1 MRAIGVIAGLTFRE
15 AARKKLLWMAL
26 AAGAAFLALFGTGLH
41 FQARDLAASSHAIV
55 RRPVLESMLMVGLYA
70 TDLLAV
76 LMTVLTSVD
85 TLSGEIDSNTLEA
98 IATKPVHRREILLG
112 KWIGLAAMLTVYVLL
127 MTGGITLIANRIGG
141 VEPRHLGDGI
151 VLIWMECMLMLSVT
165 LLGGTFLCTL
175 TNGVLALGLHG
186 LAFLGGWVEQA
197 GALLHSARAVDVGI
211 VASLIMPTESLWRR
225 AAFEMQS
232 PLINALG
239 FSPFS
244 TVSVPSRAM
253 IGYALFYLVAAL
265 SLALWRFSRLD
276 F

>member
-1 MRAIGVIAGLTFRE
+1 MRAIPVIAGLTFKE

-26 AAGAAFLALFGTGLH
+26 AAGAAFLTLFGIGMH
-41 FQARDLAASSHAIV
+41 YQARDLAARPNAIV
-55 RRPVLESMLMVGLYA
+55 RGPALESMLMVGLYA

-85 TLSGEIDSNTLEA
+85 TLAGELESNTLQA
-98 IATKPVHRREILLG
+98 LAAKPIYRREILLG
-112 KWIGLAAMLTVYVLL
+112 KWLGLGAMLTVYVLL
-127 MTGGITLIANRIGG
+127 MTGGIALIANRIGG
-141 VEPRHLGDGI
+141 VHPRHFADGL
-151 VLIWMECMLMLSVT
+151 VLIWLECLLMLSVT
-165 LLGGTFLCTL
+165 LLGGTFLSTL

-197 GALLHSARAVDVGI
+197 GAALHSPRAVNVGI
-211 VASLIMPTESLWRR
+211 VASLIMPSESLWRR
-225 AAFEMQS
+225 AAFQMQS

-244 TVSVPSRAM
+244 TLSVPSRAM
-253 IGYALFYLVAAL
+253 IGYALVYGLAAL
-265 SLALWRFSRLD
+265 ALAMWRFSRLD

>member
-1 MRAIGVIAGLTFRE
+1 MSAIRVIAGLTFRE

-41 FQARDLAASSHAIV
+41 YQAKDLAAHSNAVI
-55 RRPVLESMLMVGLYA
+55 RRPALESMLMVGLYA

-85 TLSGEIDSNTLEA
+85 TLSGEMDSNTLHA
-98 IATKPVHRREILLG
+98 LAAKPVYRREILLG
-112 KWIGLAAMLTVYVLL
+112 KWLGLAAMLTIYVIL
-127 MTGGITLIANRIGG
+127 MIGGITLVANSIGG
-141 VEPRHLGDGI
+141 VRPHHLADGL
-151 VLIWMECMLMLSVT
+151 VLVWLECLLMLSVT
-165 LLGGTFLCTL
+165 LLGGTYLSTL

-197 GALLHSARAVDVGI
+197 GAALHSPRAVDVGI

-244 TVSVPSRAM
+244 TLSVPSRTM
-253 IGYALFYLVAAL
+253 IGYAMVYLIAAL
-265 SLALWRFSRLD
+265 SLALWRFSRMD

>member
-1 MRAIGVIAGLTFRE
+1 MRAIPVIAGLTFRE

-26 AAGAAFLALFGTGLH
+26 AAGAAFLTLFGIGLH
-41 FQARDLAASSHAIV
+41 YQAKDLAARSNAII
-55 RRPVLESMLMVGLYA
+55 RGPALESMLMVGLYA

-85 TLSGEIDSNTLEA
+85 TLSGELESNTLQA
-98 IATKPVHRREILLG
+98 LAAKPITRREILLG
-112 KWIGLAAMLTVYVLL
+112 KWLGLAAMLTVYVLL
-127 MTGGITLIANRIGG
+127 MTGGIALIANSIGG
-141 VEPRHLGDGI
+141 VRPRHFANGLG
-151 VLIWMECMLMLSVT
+151 LIWLECLLMLSVT
-165 LLGGTFLCTL
+165 LLSGTFLSTL

-186 LAFLGGWVEQA
+186 HAFLGGWVEQA
-197 GALLHSARAVDVGI
+197 GAALHSPRAVNVGI

-225 AAFEMQS
+225 AAFQMQS

-244 TVSVPSRAM
+244 TLSVPSRAR
-253 IGYALFYLVAAL
+253 IGYALVYWLVAL
-265 SLALWRFSRLD
+265 LLALWRFSRLN